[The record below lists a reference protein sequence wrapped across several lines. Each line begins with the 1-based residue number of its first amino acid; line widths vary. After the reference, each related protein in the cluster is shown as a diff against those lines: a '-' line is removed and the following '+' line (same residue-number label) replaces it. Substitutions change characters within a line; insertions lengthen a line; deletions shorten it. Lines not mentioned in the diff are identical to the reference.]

1 MDNTKLKLE
10 LKMPFFMAWIFTFV
24 FLYALSYLWHGV
36 ILNDLS
42 RISYP
47 KNFFLILVAAVY
59 FCISF
64 ALTFLAQVLPFDQKL
79 HIKGLIVGAP
89 VGLFIYLIA
98 FVFGISF
105 YSNPTLAHILFD
117 LGWQVFEGA
126 IGGIIAGGLLS
137 FFGFIASERKKSKA
151 SN

>member
-1 MDNTKLKLE
+1 MNNSKLKLE
-10 LKMPFFMAWIFTFV
+10 FRMPFFLAWIFTFV
-24 FLYALSYLWHGV
+24 ILYALSYLWHGV

-47 KNFFLILVAAVY
+47 KNVFLLLVALVY

-64 ALTFLAQVLPFDQKL
+64 ALTFLTQVLPFDYKL
-79 HIKGLIVGAP
+79 HFKGLLVGAP
-89 VGLFIYLIA
+89 MGMFIYLIA

-105 YSNPTLAHILFD
+105 YTNPTLAHILLD

-126 IGGIIAGGLLS
+126 LGGIIAGGLLS
-137 FFGFIASERKKSKA
+137 FFGMIAKDMKKAKVS
-151 SN
+151 S